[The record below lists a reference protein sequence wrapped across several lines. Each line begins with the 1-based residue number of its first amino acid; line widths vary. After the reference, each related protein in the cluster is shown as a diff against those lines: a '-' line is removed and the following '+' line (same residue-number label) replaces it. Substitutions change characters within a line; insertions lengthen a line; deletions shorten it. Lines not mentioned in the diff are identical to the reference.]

1 MPVDDSE
8 RQILTSEYVLVYPR
22 KLDVRFWGIR
32 YNQAVHDTFRD
43 RLGDSMAKEI
53 LDLYSSSI
61 GCLGT
66 EFRRII
72 IEHVCQCSVADCV
85 ERYRR

>member
-32 YNQAVHDTFRD
+32 HDQAVHDTFRD

-53 LDLYSSSI
+53 LNLYSSSV

-72 IEHVCQCSVADCV
+72 VEYVCQCSMADRI
-85 ERYRR
+85 EGYRR